1 MTTLPPEP
9 LQITEPAARRGRNDL
24 RRNLVGL
31 SREDLKGTLAEAE
44 HRPFRGQRIWH
55 WIYWHGVTD
64 FERMTNVAKKTR
76 DRLNELFVIER
87 PQIVTEQ
94 RSVDGTRKWLLRF
107 PDGNEAETVNIPEE
121 DRGSVCVSSQVG
133 CTLTCSFC
141 HTGTQPL
148 VRNLT
153 PDEIVGQFM
162 VARDSYGEW
171 PTPTLET
178 RMLSNI
184 VMMGMGEPLY
194 NFDNVAAALKIVMDD
209 QGIALSR
216 RRITLSTSGVVPM
229 IAKVGDVLDV
239 NLAVSLHAVN
249 DDVRDTL
256 VPINRKW
263 PIAELLKAC
272 AAYHGARNSRR
283 ITFEYAMLKGIND
296 SDADARELVR
306 ILDSDPRQGEPDP
319 IQSLAGRALRVQLE
333 QPHPSLRRDRERRRP
348 QRPGAHAARSRHPCR
363 VRSVEECERA
373 GPSREGAA
381 LDSGVAAPD
390 HEGGGPEQCHRNA
403 EPAVQQ
409 QHETQAMQH
418 FAHVG
423 LAGRYR
429 RRAEDQ
435 HVARHDDQQRE
446 EL

>member
-1 MTTLPPEP
+1 MVSLPTEP
-9 LQITEPAARRGRNDL
+9 LQILEPSPARGRNDR

-31 SREDLKGTLAEAE
+31 SRDALKTTLVEAGLE
-44 HRPFRGQRIWH
+44 PFRARQVWQ
-55 WIYWHGVTD
+55 WIYWHGVSD
-64 FERMTNVAKKTR
+64 FDRMTNIAKQTR
-76 DRLNELFVIER
+76 DRLAELFVVER

-107 PDGNEAETVNIPEE
+107 GDGNEAETVNIPEE

-153 PDEIVGQFM
+153 PAEIVGQFM

-171 PTPTLET
+171 PTPTETT

-194 NFDNVAAALKIVMDD
+194 NFDNVAAALKIAMDD

-229 IAKVGDVLDV
+229 IPRVGDVLDV
-239 NLAVSLHAVN
+239 NLAVSLHAVS
-249 DDVRDTL
+249 DAVRDTL

-263 PIAELLKAC
+263 PIAELLAVC
-272 AAYHGARNSRR
+272 TAYPGAKNSRR

-306 ILDSDPRQGEPDP
+306 LLKP
-319 IQSLAGRALRVQLE
+319 IHAKVNLI
-333 QPHPSLRRDRERRRP
+333 PFNPW
-348 QRPGAHAARSRHPCR
+348 PGAPYECSSNNRMHRFAEIVNAGGLSAPIRTPRGRDIFAACGQLKSASARRKGER
-363 VRSVEECERA
+363 VRDIEAKA
-373 GPSREGAA
+373 G
-381 LDSGVAAPD
+381 V
-390 HEGGGPEQCHRNA
+390 
-403 EPAVQQ
+403 
-409 QHETQAMQH
+409 
-418 FAHVG
+418 
-423 LAGRYR
+423 
-429 RRAEDQ
+429 
-435 HVARHDDQQRE
+435 
-446 EL
+446 

>member
-1 MTTLPPEP
+1 MATLPTEP

-31 SREDLKGTLAEAE
+31 SRDELKGALAEAGLE
-44 HRPFRGQRIWH
+44 AFRAQQIWH

-64 FERMTNVAKKTR
+64 FERMSNVARKTR
-76 DRLNELFVIER
+76 EKLAETFVIER

-94 RSVDGTRKWLLRF
+94 RSTDGTRKWLLRF

-162 VARDSYGEW
+162 IARDSYNEW

-194 NFDNVAAALKIVMDD
+194 NFDNVVAALKIAMDD

-229 IAKVGDVLDV
+229 IPKVGEALDV
-239 NLAVSLHAVN
+239 NLAVSLHAVS

-256 VPINRKW
+256 VPINKKW

-272 AAYHGARNSRR
+272 ADYPGARNSRR
-283 ITFEYAMLKGIND
+283 ITFEYAMLKGVND

-306 ILDSDPRQGEPDP
+306 ILKPVHAKVNLIPFNP
-319 IQSLAGRALRVQLE
+319 W
-333 QPHPSLRRDRERRRP
+333 
-348 QRPGAHAARSRHPCR
+348 PGAPYECSSNNRIHRFAEIVNDGGLSAPVRTPRGRDIHAACGQLKSES
-363 VRSVEECERA
+363 VR
-373 GPSREGAA
+373 
-381 LDSGVAAPD
+381 
-390 HEGGGPEQCHRNA
+390 
-403 EPAVQQ
+403 
-409 QHETQAMQH
+409 
-418 FAHVG
+418 
-423 LAGRYR
+423 
-429 RRAEDQ
+429 
-435 HVARHDDQQRE
+435 ARGE
-446 EL
+446 KVLL

>member
-1 MTTLPPEP
+1 MPTLPTEL
-9 LQITEPAARRGRNDL
+9 LQISEPGAPSERRGRNDL

-31 SREDLKGTLAEAE
+31 SRDDLKATLTEAGLE
-44 HRPFRGQRIWH
+44 PFRAQQVWH

-64 FERMTNVAKKTR
+64 FGRMSNIAKKTR
-76 DRLNELFVIER
+76 DRLAELFVIER
-87 PQIVTEQ
+87 PEIATEQ

-107 PDGNEAETVNIPEE
+107 ADGNEAETVNIPEE
-121 DRGSVCVSSQVG
+121 DRGSVCISSQVG

-148 VRNLT
+148 VRNLA

-171 PTPTLET
+171 PTPTADAQ

-194 NFDNVAAALKIVMDD
+194 NFDNVVTALKIVMDD

-229 IAKVGDVLDV
+229 IPKIGEALDV

-249 DDVRDTL
+249 DEVRDTL

-263 PIAELLKAC
+263 PIAELLEAC
-272 AAYHGARNSRR
+272 EAYPGAKNSRR
-283 ITFEYAMLKGIND
+283 ITFEYAMLKGVND

-306 ILDSDPRQGEPDP
+306 ILKP
-319 IQSLAGRALRVQLE
+319 IHAKVNLI
-333 QPHPSLRRDRERRRP
+333 PFNPW
-348 QRPGAHAARSRHPCR
+348 PGAPYECSSNNRIHRFAEIVNDGGLSAPVRTPRGRDIAAACGQLKSQS
-363 VRSVEECERA
+363 VR
-373 GPSREGAA
+373 
-381 LDSGVAAPD
+381 
-390 HEGGGPEQCHRNA
+390 
-403 EPAVQQ
+403 
-409 QHETQAMQH
+409 
-418 FAHVG
+418 
-423 LAGRYR
+423 GRGEKVR
-429 RRAEDQ
+429 
-435 HVARHDDQQRE
+435 
-446 EL
+446 L